1 MTWVIYDMCCRKS
14 AIDQSNLIF
23 VYGAITVKR
32 QSKLKVGRIGKGNFT
47 GTHRLTAI
55 IDASWKV
62 DEYYKGLCM
71 RRRD

>member
-1 MTWVIYDMCCRKS
+1 MRLEKLMNTIKDFACAGGIYLRMGYPLPLPLD
-14 AIDQSNLIF
+14 
-23 VYGAITVKR
+23 
-32 QSKLKVGRIGKGNFT
+32 SKDPFT

-71 RRRD
+71 RRQD

>member
-1 MTWVIYDMCCRKS
+1 MRCVAESQQFTFFFLYSQMSKD
-14 AIDQSNLIF
+14 
-23 VYGAITVKR
+23 
-32 QSKLKVGRIGKGNFT
+32 QSKLKVRRIGKGYFT

-55 IDASWKV
+55 IDASWKD